1 MTDFYDN
8 ATITFNGQPLARTR
22 VEVGERRKG
31 LVFGDVD
38 GAPKIGG
45 KPPPWTASFTAT
57 CSTDALKV
65 FAALQPVATPA
76 VTMTVPWKILGEIEV
91 RGWVDDSTLT
101 KNGEGTTVTLG
112 MTADERALARAV
124 SMAVEKAIVHR
135 PSRVAAVNRALLT
148 ESDALHRLA
157 DAVLHKRGE
166 RKKQKAMRRLLRAAG
181 AMLKDR
187 SKGSF

>member
-76 VTMTVPWKILGEIEV
+76 VTMTVPWSILGNIEI
-91 RGWVDDSTLT
+91 RGWIDESRIAQNE
-101 KNGEGTTVTLG
+101 KGTIATLG
-112 MTADERALARAV
+112 MVADEKSLRRAIANAVRRVIERRAFADLSAHDATSHKDPDV
-124 SMAVEKAIVHR
+124 REMGQAIERGVY
-135 PSRVAAVNRALLT
+135 
-148 ESDALHRLA
+148 
-157 DAVLHKRGE
+157 RGE
-166 RKKQKAMRRLLRAAG
+166 KKRRRAMRRLLRAAG
-181 AMLKDR
+181 ITR
-187 SKGSF
+187 REI